1 MIDVGKKNVLGVLV
15 NAMDYEA
22 AVEFIIWAA
31 RDRRPAIAAAEAI
44 HGLMSGVLDPEHQ
57 YRLNHFS
64 LIFPDAQ
71 GIRWAMNFL
80 YGTRLRD
87 RVYGP
92 NLTLAVCASA
102 EKEGLPVF
110 FYGSNP
116 GTIEAL
122 RLSLSRRFPRLPVA
136 GMEPGMYR
144 NFSREEKENLADR
157 IRGSGAAMVF
167 VGLGCPRQEVWAY
180 EFRNLLSMP
189 ILAVGATFAFL
200 AGELRQAPLWMQNH
214 GLEGVFRLCMEP
226 RRLWRRYLLLSPAF
240 VGLVALQVFRL
251 KYFSTEGKQPSV
263 ELMTDDPSVQAQVM
277 VKL

>member
-1 MIDVGKKNVLGVLV
+1 MIDAGKKNVVGILV

-22 AVEFIIWAA
+22 AVEFVIREA
-31 RDRRPAIAAAEAI
+31 RDRRPAIVAAEAI
-44 HGLMSGVLDPEHQ
+44 HGVMSGVLDPEHQ

-64 LIFPDAQ
+64 LILPDAQ
-71 GIRWAMNFL
+71 GVRWAMNLL
-80 YGTRLRD
+80 YSTRLGD

-92 NLTLAVCASA
+92 NLTLAVCARA

-116 GTIEAL
+116 QTIEAL
-122 RLSLSRRFPRLPVA
+122 RPSLTRVFPRLPVA

-144 NFSREEKENLADR
+144 KLSWEERESLADR

-189 ILAVGATFAFL
+189 ILAVGAAFAFL
-200 AGELRQAPLWMQNH
+200 AGELRQVPLWMQNH

-240 VGLVALQVFRL
+240 VGLVALQVFGL
-251 KYFSTEGKQPSV
+251 KYFATEGKQPSV
-263 ELMTDDPSVQAQVM
+263 ELMYG
-277 VKL
+277 